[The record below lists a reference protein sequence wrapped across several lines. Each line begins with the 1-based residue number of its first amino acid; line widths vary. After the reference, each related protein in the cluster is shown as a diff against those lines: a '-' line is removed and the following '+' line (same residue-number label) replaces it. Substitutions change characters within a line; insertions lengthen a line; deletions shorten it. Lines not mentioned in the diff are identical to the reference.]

1 MIPDRDLGAGGDEA
15 LGNRAAKPLRAAGDD
30 GAAAFEID
38 LVHGGHV
45 LCLPSCAGLTRA
57 SILLHRVRRGWIAGS
72 SPAMTVVCG
81 WVHSVQPPSMMWA
94 TPVVNA
100 LSSLA
105 RYTASAPISSAVP
118 SRPIGW
124 RLTNISRPPGPA
136 AAARFSI
143 DGVSMVPGQI
153 ALQRMPLVMKSAA
166 TARVSAATAALVAP

>member
-1 MIPDRDLGAGGDEA
+1 
-15 LGNRAAKPLRAAGDD
+15 
-30 GAAAFEID
+30 
-38 LVHGGHV
+38 
-45 LCLPSCAGLTRA
+45 
-57 SILLHRVRRGWIAGS
+57 
-72 SPAMTVVCG
+72 
-81 WVHSVQPPSMMWA
+81 MMWA
-94 TPVVNA
+94 TPVVKA

-153 ALQRMPLVMKSAA
+153 AFQRVPPVIKAGA
-166 TARVSAATAALVAP
+166 GGGARGRHAGRPRARRRRLRGLGRAVDMAGRRGLEPAGGGGDVDDR